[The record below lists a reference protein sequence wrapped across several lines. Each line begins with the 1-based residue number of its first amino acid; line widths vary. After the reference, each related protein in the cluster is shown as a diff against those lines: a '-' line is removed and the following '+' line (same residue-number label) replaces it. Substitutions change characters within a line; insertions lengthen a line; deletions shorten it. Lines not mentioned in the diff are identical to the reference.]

1 MTNNNHNLLHL
12 IMLDFPYMLQL
23 KLRVVDRIHPQR
35 NKYAKVVE
43 NKATGDSKIIV
54 RPNYYQLEN
63 KCFCNND
70 FWLHCMSIEQQ
81 QIVNYLSNHC

>member
-1 MTNNNHNLLHL
+1 
-12 IMLDFPYMLQL
+12 MLDFAYMLQL

-35 NKYAKVVE
+35 NKSAKVVE
-43 NKATGDSKIIV
+43 NKATGHSKIKV

-70 FWLHCMSIEQQ
+70 F
-81 QIVNYLSNHC
+81 